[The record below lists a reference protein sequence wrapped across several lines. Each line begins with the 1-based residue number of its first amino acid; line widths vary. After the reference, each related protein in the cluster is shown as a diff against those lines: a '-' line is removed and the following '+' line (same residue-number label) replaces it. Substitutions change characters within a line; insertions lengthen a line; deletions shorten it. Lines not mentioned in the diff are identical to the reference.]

1 MTGEIWGPFKGK
13 GNKIVDLESQEN
25 NNKSSRAFG
34 EMQIEVTCKWIFES
48 EAQTLPRADTFVGGI
63 QRVEVVSAD
72 DLYFLCHKR
81 DKVLLKVDM
90 GIGWVGNC

>member
-34 EMQIEVTCKWIFES
+34 EMQIEVTCK
-48 EAQTLPRADTFVGGI
+48 
-63 QRVEVVSAD
+63 
-72 DLYFLCHKR
+72 
-81 DKVLLKVDM
+81 
-90 GIGWVGNC
+90 